1 MLEILESPKPLVAFR
16 LSKELTA
23 EDVDKSTKALTDAL
37 KDQERVNIFAEID
50 GSLKLTLEGLARD
63 VANSVSNFGLRR
75 KIYRLAVVSDSE
87 VYKFLLRVEGLLF
100 SSIEMRVFA
109 PEDRKEA
116 LAWTSKEPEPLPKP
130 EPPKQALRMLQTTNE
145 SVFAYDVD
153 GRLTEKD
160 IENVVR
166 ELKTIYEREEK
177 VNILG
182 RLTNYKGFDVSALLN
197 DDLYRF
203 QFQTFSKVDKYAL
216 IGAPA
221 WMRNLLELVD
231 PALRPKIKVFEP
243 EDEQAAWDWVGASQ
257 ALLTGSSE

>member
-1 MLEILESPKPLVAFR
+1 
-16 LSKELTA
+16 
-23 EDVDKSTKALTDAL
+23 
-37 KDQERVNIFAEID
+37 
-50 GSLKLTLEGLARD
+50 
-63 VANSVSNFGLRR
+63 
-75 KIYRLAVVSDSE
+75 
-87 VYKFLLRVEGLLF
+87 
-100 SSIEMRVFA
+100 MRVFA